1 MKLIVAELQAA
12 KGVCFLFPASF
23 SRDSEEESRDRRMK
37 RRADSSE
44 EDSRQRRRRLALKRR
59 RASEDDD
66 SDDDSDESSE
76 EDRPVRKRVNRIDSD
91 DDDDEEEEEKPKEKK
106 AAEKTDEESK
116 GTNPADSNPAEL
128 PPTNGQNPIKSLEGL
143 ISRPAAA
150 AAATAPG
157 LVPHL
162 EPPKNISAT
171 PAAAVAPNGLAGQE
185 MAAQDDDEDDL
196 LGVTDLVDYVCNN
209 EDL

>member
-1 MKLIVAELQAA
+1 MKDVIIMAEQAA
-12 KGVCFLFPASF
+12 EGCFFSFLFPASY
-23 SRDSEEESRDRRMK
+23 SRDSEEESRDRRVK

-76 EDRPVRKRVNRIDSD
+76 EDRPIRKRVNRIDSD
-91 DDDDEEEEEKPKEKK
+91 DDEEEEEEKPKEKK

-128 PPTNGQNPIKSLEGL
+128 PPTNGQSPIKSLEGL

-150 AAATAPG
+150 APG
-157 LVPHL
+157 LGPHL

-171 PAAAVAPNGLAGQE
+171 PAATVAPNGLAGQE